1 MKRKRYS
8 PEQIIAM
15 LREAEVK
22 IAQGMAVGEVSRQ
35 LGIPFSNDN
44 RFVLQSKV
52 FSALLFDNIINY
64 KYSS

>member
-22 IAQGMAVGEVSRQ
+22 ISQGMGVGEVSRQ
-35 LGIPFSNDN
+35 LGIAEMHT
-44 RFVLQSKV
+44 QSE
-52 FSALLFDNIINY
+52 SWEIP
-64 KYSS
+64 